1 MNTYSQV
8 NNMITDWKS
17 KGIIEADLCMK
28 IAEACIGWPYVFGGS
43 GQKCTA
49 ANRLSYANR
58 STCPAAE
65 SAVIKSLCQSISS
78 GKNCDGCK
86 WYPGGATLFYDCRGF
101 TRWLL
106 QQAYGWTLQGGGATA
121 QWNTSSNWKQK
132 GVVADIPNQLCVVFW
147 QNGSKMSHTGMYIG
161 NGWVIHCSG
170 TVKKEQLSKLKVTH
184 WAIPVCMSGDA
195 PVPTPTPTPST
206 DKPTLRRGSS
216 GEYVTLL
223 QTKLIQM
230 GYDCGQTGADG
241 KYGDKTVAAVKAFQ
255 RDAGL
260 TVDGVCGKNTWAAL
274 DSGKVTFYTVTIQ
287 HVSKSVA
294 DGLITQYGGS
304 MKAEG

>member
-78 GKNCDGCK
+78 GKSCDGCK

-121 QWNTSSNWKQK
+121 QWNTASNWKQK

-170 TVKKEQLSKLKVTH
+170 TVKKEKLSSLKVTH
-184 WAIPVCMSGDA
+184 WAIPVCMSGDTPA
-195 PVPTPTPTPST
+195 PTPPEPTY
-206 DKPTLRRGSS
+206 PTLRKGST

-223 QTKLIQM
+223 QTKLIQR
-230 GYDCGQTGADG
+230 GYDLAPYGADG
-241 KYGDKTVAAVKAFQ
+241 KYGAKTVTAVKAFQ
-255 RDAGL
+255 KDNGL
-260 TVDGVCGKNTWAAL
+260 TQDGVTGANTWAAIL
-274 DSGKVTFYTVTIQ
+274 SGQTTLYTVTVQ
-287 HVSKSVA
+287 HLSKSVA
-294 DGLITQYGGS
+294 ETIVGTYGGT